1 MLRPVTVGLDGSRES
16 LAAAE
21 WAAREAVLRGLPLH
35 LVHVWEWLPDAPP
48 AIAEPVAQ
56 QNWAAGAL
64 REAGVTMERRHPGL
78 LVSAQQV
85 SGSAVKEL
93 LQAAADSEIL
103 VLGSR
108 NLGRVAGFLTG
119 SVSLAVL
126 AHTTRPVILVRPG
139 ELPDDSNMTDA
150 DAASATWRP
159 RPAVVL
165 GLDLRQ
171 PSDAVIEFAFDCAK
185 RRQAPLR
192 VIHTWN
198 FPPLYGFA
206 ASPQPEMDRELEAAE
221 RRALTAALS
230 PWRDRFPD
238 VAVEE
243 KVLTGT
249 AARHLLH
256 AASQADLVVVG
267 RRTAEAALGP
277 HIGHVTHAVIHH
289 AACPVAVVPHE

>member
-35 LVHVWEWLPDAPP
+35 LVHIWEWLPDAPP
-48 AIAEPVAQ
+48 AIAEPVAH

-119 SVSLAVL
+119 SVSSPSWP
-126 AHTTRPVILVRPG
+126 TRP
-139 ELPDDSNMTDA
+139 
-150 DAASATWRP
+150 
-159 RPAVVL
+159 
-165 GLDLRQ
+165 
-171 PSDAVIEFAFDCAK
+171 
-185 RRQAPLR
+185 
-192 VIHTWN
+192 
-198 FPPLYGFA
+198 
-206 ASPQPEMDRELEAAE
+206 
-221 RRALTAALS
+221 
-230 PWRDRFPD
+230 
-238 VAVEE
+238 
-243 KVLTGT
+243 
-249 AARHLLH
+249 
-256 AASQADLVVVG
+256 G
-267 RRTAEAALGP
+267 R
-277 HIGHVTHAVIHH
+277 
-289 AACPVAVVPHE
+289 